1 MPAWEPPAPWDRIDD
16 WDTVADRIG
25 ARHRNRDDAI
35 RAVAVGGDYARG
47 AVWGAS
53 ILQVVLFRHRAD
65 VLVDEGGL
73 DDAGIA
79 VDRITTGTLTEIEE
93 LLHQEP
99 LAGVLADIHSLRVA
113 DRTLR
118 ELLAAFRDRYY
129 SAEGRSLRAARALQT
144 ARVALHDYESTEL
157 GVYALNAVIH
167 TFYAV
172 GAGMGEMGNLLR
184 LPRHLRAGGRI
195 LRVLELWPRVSAGTN
210 LAERDL
216 ADTWAVVGS
225 FHSLARSH
233 LDARLPEVGAALVPR
248 LERAL
253 APAQRASGLLAAQGD
268 HEAAVWAALA
278 AAAEIDA
285 IIEAAAPGWR
295 ERDDYRTRSN
305 AVYGTPDLAGLRS
318 LRAELQSRLT

>member
-16 WDTVADRIG
+16 WQTVADRIG
-25 ARHRNRDDAI
+25 ARHRNRDGAI

-47 AVWGAS
+47 TVWGAS

-65 VLVDEGGL
+65 ILVDEGGV

-99 LAGVLADIHSLRVA
+99 LAGVLADLHSLRVA

-129 SAEGRSLRAARALQT
+129 SAEGRSLRAGRALQT
-144 ARVALHDYESTEL
+144 ARVALDDYQSTEL
-157 GVYALNAVIH
+157 GVHALDAIVQM
-167 TFYAV
+167 FYAV
-172 GAGMGEMGNLLR
+172 SAGIGEMGVLLR

-195 LRVLELWPRVSAGTN
+195 LRVLELWPRVSAVAN

-216 ADTWAVVGS
+216 ADSWGELGS
-225 FHSLARSH
+225 LHSLARSH

-268 HEAAVWAALA
+268 HEAAVWPALA
-278 AAAEIDA
+278 AAAEIDK

-295 ERDDYRTRSN
+295 ERDDYRTRSK
-305 AVYGTPDLAGLRS
+305 AVYGTPDIAGLRS
-318 LRAELQSRLT
+318 LRTELQSRLT